1 MTIRLFV
8 DTALAAGLE
17 LALPPGPARH
27 AQVRRVQPGETLVL
41 FDGRGGEWLAAVL
54 SMGRNEVRVLVG
66 QHVDVDR
73 EAPWPV
79 RLAIGMPAN
88 DRMDALVEKAT
99 ELGVAEIQPLVCE
112 RSVLRLAGERAER
125 KCQHWH
131 GVAVA
136 AAEQSGRT
144 RLPHIHPVLALPAWL
159 ERQGAR
165 APAGETRWVLSPG
178 AGTAPR
184 RDPAPVTDPA
194 AQPGLLALSGP
205 EGGLGPAEESLALA
219 HGFSA
224 ITLGARVLRADTA
237 PLALLAWWTLTPAA
251 GGGHDGSHST
261 ATIDAHS
268 RNRS

>member
-27 AQVRRVQPGETLVL
+27 AQVRRVQPGEALVL

-159 ERQGAR
+159 ERQGAH
-165 APAGETRWVLSPG
+165 APAGETRWRGPYLQGDVPMDPWGRPYIYRSPG
-178 AGTAPR
+178 EHGDYDLSSLG
-184 RDPAPVTDPA
+184 RDG
-194 AQPGLLALSGP
+194 QPGGSGDS
-205 EGGLGPAEESLALA
+205 AEIQS
-219 HGFSA
+219 
-224 ITLGARVLRADTA
+224 
-237 PLALLAWWTLTPAA
+237 W
-251 GGGHDGSHST
+251 
-261 ATIDAHS
+261 
-268 RNRS
+268 